1 MTSAI
6 EYGKSYKIPSYSIIR
21 TKLIPDSR
29 KEVDEYVAVDKKS
42 WALTGCT
49 LMSDIWSDM
58 KHRSI
63 INIVAYSPGGA
74 VMMNSFEVSK
84 EKKTGMY
91 LRDIL
96 VSVIDD
102 IGPENIVQ
110 FITDNASNFESSG
123 DMLMGRYPH
132 LYKTRCAAH
141 GIQLLLKDIY
151 VEIEWLQ
158 KVIDDA
164 KLIIMFMYKHTIL
177 LSLMR
182 EHTNNRE
189 LKHPCTTRFASNFKM
204 VESVINVED
213 ELRMFVASSTW
224 RGLDY
229 TKQTMG
235 KQVTKIIQDS
245 EFWKQGNEDEGI
257 FLIYKYCDHNV
268 EHVASN
274 FSPCERNWSA
284 WEAGQ
289 TKKRNRLAPQMLD
302 TFVYVSM
309 NTMMM
314 DKFNMLEARDIEP
327 IDLDNL
333 NELPDYFDHDQDE
346 DDNVSDPT
354 EPEDLSWLDAIED
367 GV

>member
-1 MTSAI
+1 
-6 EYGKSYKIPSYSIIR
+6 
-21 TKLIPDSR
+21 
-29 KEVDEYVAVDKKS
+29 
-42 WALTGCT
+42 
-49 LMSDIWSDM
+49 
-58 KHRSI
+58 
-63 INIVAYSPGGA
+63 
-74 VMMNSFEVSK
+74 MMNTFEVLK
-84 EKKTGMY
+84 EKKTCMY

-102 IGPENIVQ
+102 IRAENVVQ
-110 FITDNASNFESSG
+110 FITDNASNFEFAG

-132 LYKTRCAAH
+132 LYKTRCVAH

-151 VEIEWLQ
+151 VEIEWVR
-158 KVIDDA
+158 KVIDA
-164 KLIIMFMYKHTIL
+164 SKLIVMFMYKHTIL

-235 KQVTKIIQDS
+235 KQVTKIIHDS
-245 EFWKQGNEDEGI
+245 EFRKQRKEEFGGI
-257 FLIYKYCDHNV
+257 IV
-268 EHVASN
+268 EILCLH
-274 FSPCERNWSA
+274 F
-284 WEAGQ
+284 
-289 TKKRNRLAPQMLD
+289 
-302 TFVYVSM
+302 
-309 NTMMM
+309 
-314 DKFNMLEARDIEP
+314 ARDIEP

-346 DDNVSDPT
+346 DDNISDPT